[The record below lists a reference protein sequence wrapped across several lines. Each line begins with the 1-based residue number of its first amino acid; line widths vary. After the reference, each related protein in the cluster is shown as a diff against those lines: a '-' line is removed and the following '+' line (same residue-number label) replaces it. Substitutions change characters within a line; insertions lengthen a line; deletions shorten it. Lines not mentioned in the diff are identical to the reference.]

1 MIESSPVIRYTKLEN
16 LQERA
21 LKYIDNEANKGR
33 DLYKIYRIQPLRLR
47 WRKHICCMMFRQSKS
62 TDKLDYVRP
71 LIRLRSNKKVKFKK
85 VLKRNYQLY
94 LKSPMARGI
103 KIWESL
109 TAEMQ
114 KGTTKVKFKT
124 MIKPLCH
131 Y

>member
-21 LKYIDNEANKGR
+21 LKYIDNKANKGR
-33 DLYKIYRIQPLRLR
+33 DLYKIYRIQLR
-47 WRKHICCMMFRQSKS
+47 WREHICCMTFRQSKF
-62 TDKLDYVRP
+62 TYKLDYVRP
-71 LIRLRSNKKVKFKK
+71 LIRLRSKKKVKFKK

-103 KIWESL
+103 KIWETM

-114 KGTTKVKFKT
+114 KAKSSK
-124 MIKPLCH
+124 L
-131 Y
+131 